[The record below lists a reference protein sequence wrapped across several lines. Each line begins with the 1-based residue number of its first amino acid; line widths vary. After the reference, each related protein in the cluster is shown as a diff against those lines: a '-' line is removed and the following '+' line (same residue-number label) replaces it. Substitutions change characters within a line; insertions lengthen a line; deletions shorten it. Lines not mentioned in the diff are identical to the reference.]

1 VPELAVGAE
10 WLCGVGRISREG
22 EGVGVVH
29 PAQLVVAA
37 AALAL
42 LALLLLLPAGV
53 LPLLVGPLRARL
65 QKVQQP
71 LLVEDGLSL
80 AGRRQKHQH
89 QYAQR
94 CNAHHVSQS
103 LDIDCKNDHSLVG
116 GSGAGC

>member
-80 AGRRQKHQH
+80 AGRRQQHQH
-89 QYAQR
+89 QHAQR

-103 LDIDCKNDHSLVG
+103 LDIDCK
-116 GSGAGC
+116 